1 MEPSDPKVAVEE
13 KVDKV
18 AMKMIYRG
26 IPEDVLLSLADKK
39 TAEDVWDSIKTLH
52 QGADRVNKA
61 KIQTLKA
68 EFESL
73 SMKENENVDGFHM
86 RLNGLVT
93 NIRALGEEMAESYVV
108 KKLLRDV
115 PAKFLQIT
123 SIMEQFGNLDTM
135 TVEEAIGS
143 LKAHEERVK
152 GKTET
157 S

>member
-1 MEPSDPKVAVEE
+1 MQARSNYTAWAFKMKVFMQAQGVWGAVELSDPKVAVEE

-18 AMKMIYRG
+18 AMEMIYRG
-26 IPEDVLLSLADKK
+26 IREDVLLSLADKK

-52 QGADRVNKA
+52 QGADRVKKA

-115 PAKFLQIT
+115 PAKFL
-123 SIMEQFGNLDTM
+123 
-135 TVEEAIGS
+135 
-143 LKAHEERVK
+143 
-152 GKTET
+152 
-157 S
+157 